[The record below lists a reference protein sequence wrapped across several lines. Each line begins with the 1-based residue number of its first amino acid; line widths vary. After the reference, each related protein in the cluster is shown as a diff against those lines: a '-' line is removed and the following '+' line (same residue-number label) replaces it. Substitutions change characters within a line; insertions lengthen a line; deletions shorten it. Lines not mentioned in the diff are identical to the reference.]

1 MCDIIYVTESCKKGS
16 LVDMFSEK
24 FKKLRQSQGLTQVQM
39 ADKLEVSPSA
49 IGMYEQGRR
58 KPDSDMLK
66 KICQMFNV
74 SVDYLLDVSV
84 NREAEEKSVTDF
96 IDEITYTLRAQKGLM
111 FNGKPITARDKE
123 KIAQAIKLAT
133 AIAVSSSGL
142 ED

>member
-1 MCDIIYVTESCKKGS
+1 
-16 LVDMFSEK
+16 MFSEK

-74 SVDYLLDVSV
+74 SLDYLLDVSV
-84 NREAEEKSVTDF
+84 NCESEEKSVTDF
-96 IDEITYTLRAQKGLM
+96 IDEITYTLKAQKGLM
-111 FNGKPITARDKE
+111 FNGKPITTRDKE

-133 AIAVSSSGL
+133 AIAVSSSNL

>member
-1 MCDIIYVTESCKKGS
+1 MCDIIYVTESCKKES

-84 NREAEEKSVTDF
+84 NSEAEEKSVTDF

>member
-1 MCDIIYVTESCKKGS
+1 
-16 LVDMFSEK
+16 MFSEK

>member
-1 MCDIIYVTESCKKGS
+1 
-16 LVDMFSEK
+16 MFSEK

-58 KPDSDMLK
+58 KPDSDMLR

-84 NREAEEKSVTDF
+84 NSEAEEKSVTDF

>member
-1 MCDIIYVTESCKKGS
+1 
-16 LVDMFSEK
+16 MFSEK
-24 FKKLRQSQGLTQVQM
+24 FKKLRQAQGLTQVQM

-84 NREAEEKSVTDF
+84 NSEDEEKSVTDF

-133 AIAVSSSGL
+133 AIAVSSSNL

>member
-1 MCDIIYVTESCKKGS
+1 
-16 LVDMFSEK
+16 MFSEK

-84 NREAEEKSVTDF
+84 NSEDEEKSVTDF
-96 IDEITYTLRAQKGLM
+96 IDEITYTLKAQKGLM

-133 AIAVSSSGL
+133 AIAVSSSNL

>member
-1 MCDIIYVTESCKKGS
+1 
-16 LVDMFSEK
+16 MFSEK

-84 NREAEEKSVTDF
+84 NSEAEEKSVTDF

>member
-1 MCDIIYVTESCKKGS
+1 
-16 LVDMFSEK
+16 MFSEK

-84 NREAEEKSVTDF
+84 NREVEEKSVTDF

>member
-1 MCDIIYVTESCKKGS
+1 
-16 LVDMFSEK
+16 MFSEK

-39 ADKLEVSPSA
+39 ADKLKVSPSA

-84 NREAEEKSVTDF
+84 NSEDEEKSVTDF

-133 AIAVSSSGL
+133 AIAVSSSNL

>member
-1 MCDIIYVTESCKKGS
+1 
-16 LVDMFSEK
+16 MFSEK

-84 NREAEEKSVTDF
+84 NSKDEEKSVTDF

-133 AIAVSSSGL
+133 AIAVSSSNL

>member
-1 MCDIIYVTESCKKGS
+1 
-16 LVDMFSEK
+16 MFSEK

-84 NREAEEKSVTDF
+84 NSEDEEKSVTDF

-133 AIAVSSSGL
+133 AIAVSSSNL

>member
-1 MCDIIYVTESCKKGS
+1 
-16 LVDMFSEK
+16 MFSEK

-74 SVDYLLDVSV
+74 SLDYLLDVSV
-84 NREAEEKSVTDF
+84 NCEAEEKSVTDF
-96 IDEITYTLRAQKGLM
+96 IDEITYTLKAQKGLM
-111 FNGKPITARDKE
+111 FNGKPITTRDKE

-133 AIAVSSSGL
+133 AIAVSSSNL